1 MAAASSKNSSKAPKT
16 PGLAATVVAM
26 VRDIARDL
34 SGSYRPEQHYMRGP
48 GPKAREKQAM
58 PYGLQTA

>member
-1 MAAASSKNSSKAPKT
+1 MLILQPLLGRLLEIAIHCHRLV
-16 PGLAATVVAM
+16 GLT
-26 VRDIARDL
+26 RDP
-34 SGSYRPEQHYMRGP
+34 YRPEQHYMRGP

>member
-1 MAAASSKNSSKAPKT
+1 MAAATSTKSSQAPS
-16 PGLAATVVAM
+16 LAATVVAM